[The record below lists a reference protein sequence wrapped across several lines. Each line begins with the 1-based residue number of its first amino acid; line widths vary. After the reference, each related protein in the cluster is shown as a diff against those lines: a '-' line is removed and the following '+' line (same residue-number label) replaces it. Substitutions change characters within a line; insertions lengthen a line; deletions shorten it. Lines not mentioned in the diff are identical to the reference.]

1 MKDIDETRTYL
12 IEWINQNKLMSKKYE
27 KVLNYV
33 KHLLISISGVNGCV
47 SISPVVSL
55 VGIPG
60 QQLRKKRR
68 SMIICYC

>member
-12 IEWINQNKLMSKKYE
+12 IEWINQNELINKKYE
-27 KVLNYV
+27 KVLNYL
-33 KHLLISISGVNGCV
+33 KHLLISISAVNGCV
-47 SISPVVSL
+47 SISPFVSL

>member
-12 IEWINQNKLMSKKYE
+12 IEWINQNELISKKYE
-27 KVLNYV
+27 KVLNYL
-33 KHLLISISGVNGCV
+33 KHLLISISAVNGCV
-47 SISPVVSL
+47 SISPFVSL

-60 QQLRKKRR
+60 QRLRKKRS